1 VRGEG
6 GGEQIGLSIYKQ
18 KGQTFD
24 RFASGQAWEIWQQQ
38 LSKRSN
44 SSYQKDDSSFER
56 GHHWLSERASAIIM
70 RATAAIIESNIS
82 DHREQQKLL

>member
-1 VRGEG
+1 MLKGEGFVQAVRGEE

-38 LSKRSN
+38 LS
-44 SSYQKDDSSFER
+44 
-56 GHHWLSERASAIIM
+56 
-70 RATAAIIESNIS
+70 
-82 DHREQQKLL
+82 